1 MKEPREIVRR
11 ALISEKG
18 TQIRTS
24 GNHYLFEVF
33 RDSNKIE
40 IKRAVEAIFGVKV
53 ERVRTLQVVGKTKRM
68 GVFQGKRSDWKKAVV
83 TLRKGDTIDIF
94 EQI

>member
-1 MKEPREIVRR
+1 LKEPREIVRR

-33 RDSNKIE
+33 PDANKIE
-40 IKRAVEAIFGVKV
+40 IKKAVESIFGVKV
-53 ERVRTLQVVGKTKRM
+53 QRVRTLQVAGKKKRM
-68 GVFQGKRSDWKKAVV
+68 GVFEGKRPDWKKAVV
-83 TLRKGDTIDIF
+83 TLRKGETIDIF

>member
-1 MKEPREIVRR
+1 MKHSQDVVKEMIRT
-11 ALISEKG
+11 EKG
-18 TQIRTS
+18 SIMMAA
-24 GNHYLFEVF
+24 NKYLFWV
-33 RDSNKIE
+33 DKPSNKIE
-40 IKRAVEAIFGVKV
+40 IKRAVESIFGVKV
-53 ERVRTLQVVGKTKRM
+53 ERVRTLRVVGKTKRM

>member
-1 MKEPREIVRR
+1 MREPREIVRR

-40 IKRAVEAIFGVKV
+40 IKRAVESIFGVKV
-53 ERVRTLQVVGKTKRM
+53 ERVRTLRVVGKTKRM